1 MEVILWCNQR
11 EIVWYQHKILIV
23 NNQGVMVFASH
34 VQKDFILM
42 QMENVQ
48 QLIPYANN
56 IIKTLGHA
64 QHATMDIE

>member
-1 MEVILWCNQR
+1 
-11 EIVWYQHKILIV
+11 
-23 NNQGVMVFASH
+23 MVFASH

>member
-1 MEVILWCNQR
+1 
-11 EIVWYQHKILIV
+11 
-23 NNQGVMVFASH
+23 MVFASH

-64 QHATMDIE
+64 LHATMDIE